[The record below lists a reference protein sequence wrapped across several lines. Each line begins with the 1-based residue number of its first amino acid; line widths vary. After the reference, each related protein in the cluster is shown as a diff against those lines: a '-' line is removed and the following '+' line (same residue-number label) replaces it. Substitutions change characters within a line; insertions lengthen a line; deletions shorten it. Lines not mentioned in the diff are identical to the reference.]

1 MVAWFRSAIVIFLL
15 DLLIIIPCCFSILFL
30 TEKTKQSHLSTLA
43 STCIIVCR
51 VACLFSFLFL
61 RVFDSTLVGG
71 VSRDERPV
79 APSSYALVTRSKVKE
94 KETNGITHATVSRN
108 GHPSSFLF
116 LFFFFAD
123 TSEIPSGTETFPFLR
138 SPIVYESN
146 GLGSSGLVIFHRR
159 THRVNVVSAV
169 SRC

>member
-1 MVAWFRSAIVIFLL
+1 M
-15 DLLIIIPCCFSILFL
+15 
-30 TEKTKQSHLSTLA
+30 
-43 STCIIVCR
+43 
-51 VACLFSFLFL
+51 FSFLFL

-116 LFFFFAD
+116 LFFLLTLARFHQRRKRSHF
-123 TSEIPSGTETFPFLR
+123 SLLR
-138 SPIVYESN
+138 LFTN
-146 GLGSSGLVIFHRR
+146 R
-159 THRVNVVSAV
+159 TDSAPV
-169 SRC
+169 A